1 MPLRRRPPKLRG
13 RPRRPEPLPPLRV
26 SVVRYLNTAPLVWGL
41 EHGRPRLRYRL
52 SYTTPA
58 ACADD
63 LRAGRADL
71 GIIPAIEYQRIPGLV
86 LIPHLAVASE
96 RKVESVLLISRGP
109 ARRARRVALDTSS
122 RTSAALVRILFA
134 RHWRREPEYV
144 EAAPELSEML
154 EKADAALLIGDPAL
168 QFLFHSPAARAAGL
182 TREPNLHV
190 YDLAEEWWRL
200 TNLPF
205 VFALWAVRPE
215 AVRAPRDRRALVG
228 DFLESRRQGLENL
241 KEIAHSAAARLQLS
255 SGQLERYLRQSIDF
269 QLDAPELGGLESFF
283 RYARELGLIE
293 ESRPLEFL

>member
-215 AVRAPRDRRALVG
+215 AVRAPRRRPPRTSRRAAQALPPQLDCLPAGRPRAGRARIVLSLCARVG
-228 DFLESRRQGLENL
+228 LDRGV
-241 KEIAHSAAARLQLS
+241 AAAGVPLNGPQQTGSARALP
-255 SGQLERYLRQSIDF
+255 LR
-269 QLDAPELGGLESFF
+269 
-283 RYARELGLIE
+283 
-293 ESRPLEFL
+293 